1 MSGGELVDG
10 ELTYESWKRALREGV
25 LLGQEC
31 ADCGHATGAP
41 KAACARCG
49 SRDLEAVEL
58 PTTGTVYSETTITVP
73 PRQFT
78 DDDAYQVAIVELDT
92 ARVMARIDG
101 TAEIGDEVRLQGT
114 LEADDAPAPVF
125 G

>member
-1 MSGGELVDG
+1 MSVDELADG
-10 ELTYESWKRALREGV
+10 DLTYASWKRALREGV

-41 KAACARCG
+41 KAACSRCG

>member
-10 ELTYESWKRALREGV
+10 ELTYESWKRALREGA
-25 LLGQEC
+25 LIGQEC
-31 ADCGHATGAP
+31 TDCGHATGAP

-78 DDDAYQVAIVELDT
+78 DDTYQVAIIELDT